1 MCIRDRDIGTFLA
14 EKMEAGTVLGFDGR
28 TVSTGMAKS
37 LKEKLREKKI
47 TFAPDRD
54 VVGEIW
60 ANRPALSCDSI
71 WELGVEYAGE
81 NRKDKVAGIQMC
93 IRDRHLLP

>member
-1 MCIRDRDIGTFLA
+1 
-14 EKMEAGTVLGFDGR
+14 
-28 TVSTGMAKS
+28 MAKS

-47 TFAPDRD
+47 TFASDRD

-60 ANRPALSCDSI
+60 ANRPALSCDPI

-81 NRKDKVAGIQMC
+81 SRKDKGWTGGTKSNGGLQGGLFSDSISG
-93 IRDRHLLP
+93 